1 MIGSLGRGIRFGSK
15 SGISAGRDPVNLCLC
30 EPSQWFGGD
39 RHEIFAPNF
48 QLELELRPMLSLSV
62 SNEGGVA
69 SFWRNNFPQFGNT
82 NDDDLD
88 LKNYER

>member
-39 RHEIFAPNF
+39 GHEIFAPNF
-48 QLELELRPMLSLSV
+48 QLELELRSM

-69 SFWRNNFPQFGNT
+69 SFWRNNFPQFGNA

>member
-48 QLELELRPMLSLSV
+48 QLELELRPM